1 MVRTHKATR
10 FSNARAP
17 RAMQKKARS
26 AKVQAARLKLSKPM
40 RVLVDRRVDR
50 KLETKVAYF
59 HNYSWGNFSPK
70 IIGTPGASSFQQ
82 ILPEVP
88 QAGQPGSEP
97 ADREN
102 RVGSDIH
109 VMGINIKGVINMM
122 YTEDQTWSSLLA
134 RLIVCSAKGHSYW
147 PEVSP
152 VATLLAGEF
161 LRAGATTMPY
171 NADIQSQ
178 MTNINFNRV
187 TTHHERRYN
196 FNGDYAYGNFGGLGT
211 KNVTFNINLKCRNKV
226 LKYSDP
232 TDVFPRNYAPFLCAG
247 YTAANGSAVGGTPLY
262 GQYVVTMR
270 FKDA

>member
-1 MVRTHKATR
+1 MVRHFKKTSVSR
-10 FSNARAP
+10 VAP

-82 ILPEVP
+82 VLPEVP
-88 QAGQPGSEP
+88 MAGQTGSEVS
-97 ADREN
+97 DRET
-102 RVGSDIH
+102 RIGADITLI
-109 VMGINIKGVINMM
+109 GLNIKGVICMK
-122 YTEDQTWSSLLA
+122 YTDDPTWSTILA
-134 RLIVCSAKGHSYW
+134 RLIVCSTKGHSYW
-147 PEVSP
+147 PEISP
-152 VATLLAGEF
+152 VATLVAGEF
-161 LRAGATTMPY
+161 LRAGANPMPY
-171 NADIQSQ
+171 NADLQSQ
-178 MTNINFNRV
+178 FTNINFNRI

-196 FNGDYAYGNFGGLGT
+196 FNGDYAFGSVGGVGS
-211 KNVTFNINLKCRNKV
+211 KNITFNINLKCRNKV
-226 LKYSDP
+226 LRYSDP
-232 TDVFPRNYAPFLCAG
+232 SETFPRNYAPFLCCG

-270 FKDA
+270 YKDA